1 MVKFVF
7 RFALAVLTVCGFSW
21 GQPPSDVPID
31 IETPFH
37 PIPVKA
43 EGEVHLLYELH
54 LTNFHS
60 QTQILSRIDVEAETG
75 KLAKLTGDA
84 LSSLI
89 AHPGAAPGAKLNE
102 AIPGGTR
109 AVVFLDVTLD
119 GRAVVPRELSHRLCF
134 KAENANEQDKCI
146 DRVQLPVSPV
156 EAILLAAPLR
166 GAGWVAL
173 NGLSNNS
180 SHRRTLVVVNGK
192 LHLAQRFATDWSR
205 IGSDG
210 LAFRGDPSNLA
221 NWSPYGAD
229 VLAVADAVVAD
240 AKDGI
245 PDNNP
250 ASDTKAVPINLE
262 TVGGN
267 YLILD
272 LGNGFFAFYAHL
284 RPGSLRVKTGDRVR
298 RGQAIAS
305 LGNSGSSDAPHLH
318 FHISNG
324 NSTLGAEGVPY
335 LLGSFVE
342 QGFLSSK
349 SQLVSGG
356 WHGDPRNAIKVQRE
370 MPVENAVITFP

>member
-1 MVKFVF
+1 MLSFVF
-7 RFALAVLTVCGFSW
+7 RLVFAVLTVCGFGW
-21 GQPPSDVPID
+21 GQPASDTPID
-31 IETPFH
+31 IEIPFH

-43 EGEVHLLYELH
+43 ESQLHLLYELH

-60 QTQILSRIDVEAETG
+60 QTQILSRIEVEAETG
-75 KLAKLTGDA
+75 KLVQYTGEA
-84 LSSLI
+84 LSSLM
-89 AHPGAAPGAKLNE
+89 AHPGAGSGAKLNA
-102 AIPGGTR
+102 AIAGGTR

-119 GRAVVPRELSHRLCF
+119 SRAAVPQELSHQLCF
-134 KAENANEQDKCI
+134 KTESASAQEKCI
-146 DRVQLPVSPV
+146 DHVQLPVNFV
-156 EAILLAAPLR
+156 GATLLAAPLR
-166 GAGWVAL
+166 GKGWVAL
-173 NGLSNNS
+173 NGLSNSS

-192 LHLAQRFATDWSR
+192 VHLAQRFATDWSR
-205 IGSDG
+205 IGPDG

-272 LGNGFFAFYAHL
+272 LRNGFFAFYAHL
-284 RPGSLRVKTGDRVR
+284 KPGSLRVNTGDKVH
-298 RGQAIAS
+298 RGQVIAS
-305 LGNSGSSDAPHLH
+305 LGNSGNSDAPHLH
-318 FHISNG
+318 FHVSDD
-324 NSTLGAEGVPY
+324 NSPLGAEGVPY
-335 LLGSFVE
+335 VLDSFVQ
-342 QGFLSSK
+342 QGILSSK

-356 WHGDPRNAIKVQRE
+356 WRGDPRSAMKVQRE
-370 MPVENAVITFP
+370 MPVENAVITLP

>member
-1 MVKFVF
+1 MTRVVF
-7 RFALAVLTVCGFSW
+7 RIAPAVLAVCIFSW
-21 GQPPSDVPID
+21 GQPPSDIPID
-31 IETPFH
+31 IEIPFH

-43 EGEVHLLYELH
+43 EGKVHLLYELH
-54 LTNFHS
+54 LTNFRS
-60 QTQILSRIDVEAETG
+60 QTLILSRIDIEAETG
-75 KLAKLTGDA
+75 RLAEHTGDA
-84 LSSLI
+84 LSGLI
-89 AHPGAAPGAKLNE
+89 AHPGAAAGTNLNE
-102 AIPGGTR
+102 SIPGGTR
-109 AVVFLDVTLD
+109 TVVFLDVTLD
-119 GRAVVPRELSHRLCF
+119 GRAVAPRELSHRLCF
-134 KAENANEQDKCI
+134 KAENTNGQDRCI
-146 DRVQLPVSPV
+146 NHVQLPVNRV

-180 SHRRTLVVVNGK
+180 SHRRTFVVVNGK

-205 IGSDG
+205 IGTDG

-229 VLAVADAVVAD
+229 VLAVSDAVVAD

-284 RPGSLRVKTGDRVR
+284 KPGSLRVKTGDKVR

-305 LGNSGSSDAPHLH
+305 LGNSGNSDAPHLH
-318 FHISNG
+318 FHVSDG
-324 NSTLGAEGVPY
+324 NSPLGAEGVPY
-335 LLGSFVE
+335 IIGSFVE
-342 QGFLSSK
+342 QGLLSSK
-349 SQLVSGG
+349 SQLASGG
-356 WHGDPRNAIKVQRE
+356 WHGDPGNAIKLQHE
-370 MPVENAVITFP
+370 MPVENAVVTLP